1 MKRLIII
8 TTSISLLAFLSLIPA
23 FAQRT
28 FEGPPPGYGGPAK
41 AEKQKRNE
49 EKKQERKP
57 VEDANATADANSVT
71 ETNEPNAAQP
81 AYKMYEGLEEALKEL
96 NQRGQAEISEWEK
109 GDVGNKIK
117 LAKDVQKQ
125 VTAELDF
132 IRELAVEEGAA
143 KTTAA
148 IDGLLAHR
156 EKRSEEINEKLEEAR
171 RRQRARE
178 ERRDSRG
185 RESRRRGSEG
195 RRTRNRPLP

>member
-1 MKRLIII
+1 MKKLLILVLV
-8 TTSISLLAFLSLIPA
+8 LLLLLTAVAPA
-23 FAQRT
+23 FAY
-28 FEGPPPGYGGPAK
+28 EGGPPPGYGGPAQ
-41 AEKQKRNE
+41 AEKQKRAE
-49 EKKQERKP
+49 EEKQERKP
-57 VEDANATADANSVT
+57 VKDANTTADANSIT
-71 ETNEPNAAQP
+71 ETNEPNANQP
-81 AYKMYEGLEEALKEL
+81 AYKMYEGLEEALEDI
-96 NQRGQAEISEWEK
+96 NQSGRTEISEWER

-117 LAKDVQKQ
+117 LAKDVQEQ
-125 VTAELDF
+125 ITAELNF

-148 IDGLLAHR
+148 IDGLLAYR

-178 ERRDSRG
+178 ERKDSRS